1 MASSSATASYRY
13 FGSNMSAP
21 FHLLSNFSQC
31 EIRAT
36 VFVEADSEEE
46 ENKGGKQGSHEGR
59 EGVGRSDDCTRVL
72 LEREY
77 VFPSSEH
84 FWCAH
89 FMRRHKDVSRLACE
103 GDLSTLSSGLRAIL
117 GDETGRQKAQY
128 WGKKDN
134 VGIVAKML
142 AAKDSRGVRY
152 RAKAMGI
159 DMSVHPLKQYGPQGT
174 MDTLVAIWTRI
185 VHEKFTQN
193 TAHRRALMSTG
204 RDDVLVEFVRSKPE
218 SSLWGGLVR
227 GGVKHSAAKGGHISG
242 GVLVGGNFMGK
253 RIMAVRR
260 ELL

>member
-1 MASSSATASYRY
+1 
-13 FGSNMSAP
+13 MSAP
-21 FHLLSNFSQC
+21 FHLLSNFSKC

-36 VFVEADSEEE
+36 VFVEVDEDEGEEK
-46 ENKGGKQGSHEGR
+46 NQGSDKGGEDVDER
-59 EGVGRSDDCTRVL
+59 TDCTRVL
-72 LEREY
+72 LEREF

-89 FMRRHKDVSRLACE
+89 FMRRHRDVSRLALG

-117 GDETGRQKAQY
+117 GDDTGRKKAQY
-128 WGKKDN
+128 WGKKGN

-142 AAKDSRGVRY
+142 AAKDSERGRY

-159 DMSVHPLKQYGPQGT
+159 DMSVHPLEQYGPQGA

-193 TAHRRALMSTG
+193 TAHRRALVSTG

-227 GGVKHSAAKGGHISG
+227 GGVKHSAGNGGHISG
-242 GVLVGGNFMGK
+242 GVLVGDNFMGK
-253 RIMAVRR
+253 RIMALRS